1 MILKLARFLSKDTNA
16 LERRHAKKDGIVA
29 VKNSGRGERKGDARN
44 DQYLIDYKFNAK
56 TFTLTAKNW
65 HKLAEQAWKD
75 NHRDACIV
83 VVFEDGTEIVVID
96 KNSVWETINDNM

>member
-1 MILKLARFLSKDTNA
+1 MKDTNA
-16 LERRHAKKDGIVA
+16 LERRAAKKDGLVA

-44 DQYLIDYKFNAK
+44 DSWLVDYKFNAK

-75 NHRDACIV
+75 NHRFPCIIV
-83 VVFEDGTEIVVID
+83 VYEDGTELMIID
-96 KNSVWETINDNM
+96 KNMGGSILNERDDHNTSAD